1 MRLFITEG
9 LFSPS
14 VFFYGRHHIAR
25 EAGGCTYFEFKS
37 VKEVPPPNFNDQ
49 FVKDLLN
56 GDVKRLSQIKW
67 TFDGEK
73 IKKADL
79 EARKNRI
86 KTLDI
91 PPAASAKF
99 NLKTIDKLKKEIERN
114 FDNIF
119 QVQ

>member
-1 MRLFITEG
+1 
-9 LFSPS
+9 
-14 VFFYGRHHIAR
+14 
-25 EAGGCTYFEFKS
+25 

-56 GDVKRLSQIKW
+56 DDVKKLSQIKW
-67 TFDGEK
+67 IFDGEK

-79 EARKNRI
+79 EVLKNRI

-91 PPAASAKF
+91 PPTASAKF
-99 NLKTIDKLKKEIERN
+99 NLNTIDELKKEIERN